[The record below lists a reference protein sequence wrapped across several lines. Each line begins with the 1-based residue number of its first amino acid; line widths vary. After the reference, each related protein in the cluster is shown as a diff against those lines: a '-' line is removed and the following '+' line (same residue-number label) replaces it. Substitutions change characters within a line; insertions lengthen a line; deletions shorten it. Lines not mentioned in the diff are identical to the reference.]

1 MESQAAYIESEARMI
16 KYGSIQYPDLVG
28 ISREASPHA
37 DVITYYSYDG
47 TGTMADIANRATDY
61 PFVETAQQQHNV
73 DIHWKGL
80 AYDWSD
86 REIGRAMLV
95 GLPLADRK
103 VRVAFRIAEEEKERV
118 VLDGDRQRVGT
129 RLSTIRASNC
139 ELWRCV
145 DGSDGRRHQRGN
157 QQPADRCLLRHQPGA
172 DCGLAAAAR

>member
-1 MESQAAYIESEARMI
+1 MI

-118 VLDGDRQRVGT
+118 VLDGDSRQRVGT
-129 RLSTIRASNC
+129 RSSTMPACLSKTPAAS
-139 ELWRCV
+139 
-145 DGSDGRRHQRGN
+145 GRRKRQTPSTRKST
-157 QQPADRCLLRHQPGA
+157 AC
-172 DCGLAAAAR
+172 